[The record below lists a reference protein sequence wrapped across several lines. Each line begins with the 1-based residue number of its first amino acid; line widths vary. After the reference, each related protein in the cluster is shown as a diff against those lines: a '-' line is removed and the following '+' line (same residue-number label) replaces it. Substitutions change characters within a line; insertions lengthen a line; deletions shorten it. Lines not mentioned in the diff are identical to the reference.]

1 LGRIYHLPV
10 VILPTFG
17 NSNGKIENTYV
28 MKKALT
34 LLFCFI
40 CYQISCHAQ
49 VADEHYYFKNLS
61 VQNGLSQNTVN
72 TILQDK
78 QGFMWFGTKDGLNRY
93 DGLSFR
99 KFKHDDRS
107 QRSIGNNF
115 ITALYEDEKGNIWV
129 GTDVGLYI
137 YYPEKDF
144 FEHFTELSAENTKI
158 EHTVTAISG
167 DNQGCVWVAVE
178 SQGLFCYELEKEK
191 LRNYTLENFSFL
203 TTNVQTFVFDN
214 SGTLWIGCYG
224 DGLFYSKDRLK
235 TLHPYRSPID
245 NKETYANDV
254 VISLAKG
261 AYNCLYVGSLKGGV
275 KELNLTSNKLHDLLL
290 ADENGESVFCREL
303 LMASDNELW
312 IGAESGLYIY
322 NLRLGKFVHL
332 RSSINDPYS
341 LSDNAIYSLC
351 KDREGGIWIGSYF
364 GGVNYYPRFYTN
376 FEKYYPKGTEN
387 GLQGKRV
394 REFCQDNQGVLWI
407 GTEDGGLNRFNPK
420 TKTFSFFT
428 PSNAFTNVHGL
439 CLIGDH
445 LWVGTFSKGVKVVD
459 THTGAIVKT
468 YRKTDS
474 PRSLIDNSVFSIC
487 RTTTGDIYLGT
498 LFGLLRYNEQS
509 DDFDRIPELNGRFV
523 YDIKEDSSGNLWLA
537 TYANGAYCYNVSEKK
552 WKNYLHDESNP
563 KSLPYDKVVSVF
575 EDSHRQVWLTTQGG
589 GFCLFHPETETFTSY
604 NLADGLPNDV
614 VYQIVEDKEGL
625 FWLTTNNGLVCFQPT
640 TGAMKVYTTSN
651 GLLGDQFNYR
661 SSFETEDGTIYLGSI
676 DGFVAFNPKNFSENK
691 SLPSIVI
698 TDFLLF
704 GKEVYVGEPGSPL
717 EKSITFSDELV
728 LQSNQNSFSFRV
740 AALDFQAPRMSRIMY
755 KLDGFDADWLT
766 VGESPIVTYSN
777 LRYGNYTFRVKVSN
791 SDGVWNEEGI
801 SLKVHILPPFY
812 LSVWAYIV
820 YALLIIGCSLYTV
833 MYFKR
838 RSNRKHRRQM
848 EKFEQEK
855 EREVYNAKIDFFTN
869 VAHEIRTPLTLI
881 KGPLENIIL
890 KKQVD
895 TETREDL
902 NVMKQNTERLLN
914 LTNQLLDFRKTERQ
928 GFRLNFT
935 ECNVT
940 EILKETHK
948 RFTSLAKQKG
958 LDFVLQMPEKD
969 FYAHINQEAFTKIIS
984 NLLNNGVK
992 YAESYV
998 HISLAVPDTDGGNS
1012 FRICTVNDGV
1022 IIPDAMKEEIFKPFV
1037 RFNEQEDG
1045 KVTTGTGIGLAL
1057 SRSLAELHQGTLT
1070 MGKGEENNTFC
1081 MTLPIVQDTTIT
1093 LTTEVEAGT
1102 DKINE
1107 APAEQAVE
1115 KDNRPTVL
1123 VAEDNP
1129 DMLAFVVR
1137 QLSKDYT
1144 VLTATNGA
1152 EALRVLDGNYVNLMI
1167 SDVVMPVMDGFE
1179 LCKTIK
1185 SDLNYSHIPIIL
1197 LTAKTNIQSKI
1208 EGMELGADA
1217 YIEKP
1222 FSVEY
1227 LQACASNLIQNREKL
1242 RQAFA
1247 ESPFIAANTMALT
1260 KADEEFIK
1268 KLNEV
1273 IRVNYANPEFSMDD
1287 MADNLNMSRSNF
1299 YRKIK
1304 GVLDLS
1310 PNEFLRLERLKK
1322 AAQLLKEGENRVNE
1336 ICYMVGFNSPSYFA
1350 KCFQK
1355 QFGVLPK
1362 DFTNVKE

>member
-1 LGRIYHLPV
+1 
-10 VILPTFG
+10 
-17 NSNGKIENTYV
+17 
-28 MKKALT
+28 
-34 LLFCFI
+34 
-40 CYQISCHAQ
+40 
-49 VADEHYYFKNLS
+49 
-61 VQNGLSQNTVN
+61 
-72 TILQDK
+72 
-78 QGFMWFGTKDGLNRY
+78 
-93 DGLSFR
+93 
-99 KFKHDDRS
+99 
-107 QRSIGNNF
+107 
-115 ITALYEDEKGNIWV
+115 
-129 GTDVGLYI
+129 
-137 YYPEKDF
+137 
-144 FEHFTELSAENTKI
+144 
-158 EHTVTAISG
+158 
-167 DNQGCVWVAVE
+167 
-178 SQGLFCYELEKEK
+178 
-191 LRNYTLENFSFL
+191 
-203 TTNVQTFVFDN
+203 
-214 SGTLWIGCYG
+214 
-224 DGLFYSKDRLK
+224 
-235 TLHPYRSPID
+235 
-245 NKETYANDV
+245 
-254 VISLAKG
+254 
-261 AYNCLYVGSLKGGV
+261 
-275 KELNLTSNKLHDLLL
+275 
-290 ADENGESVFCREL
+290 
-303 LMASDNELW
+303 
-312 IGAESGLYIY
+312 
-322 NLRLGKFVHL
+322 
-332 RSSINDPYS
+332 
-341 LSDNAIYSLC
+341 
-351 KDREGGIWIGSYF
+351 
-364 GGVNYYPRFYTN
+364 
-376 FEKYYPKGTEN
+376 
-387 GLQGKRV
+387 
-394 REFCQDNQGVLWI
+394 
-407 GTEDGGLNRFNPK
+407 
-420 TKTFSFFT
+420 
-428 PSNAFTNVHGL
+428 
-439 CLIGDH
+439 
-445 LWVGTFSKGVKVVD
+445 
-459 THTGAIVKT
+459 
-468 YRKTDS
+468 
-474 PRSLIDNSVFSIC
+474 
-487 RTTTGDIYLGT
+487 
-498 LFGLLRYNEQS
+498 
-509 DDFDRIPELNGRFV
+509 
-523 YDIKEDSSGNLWLA
+523 
-537 TYANGAYCYNVSEKK
+537 
-552 WKNYLHDESNP
+552 
-563 KSLPYDKVVSVF
+563 
-575 EDSHRQVWLTTQGG
+575 
-589 GFCLFHPETETFTSY
+589 
-604 NLADGLPNDV
+604 
-614 VYQIVEDKEGL
+614 
-625 FWLTTNNGLVCFQPT
+625 
-640 TGAMKVYTTSN
+640 MKVYTTSN

-661 SSFETEDGTIYLGSI
+661 SGFETEDGTIYLGSI

-740 AALDFQAPRMSRIMY
+740 VALDFQAPRMSKIMY
-755 KLDGFDADWLT
+755 KLDGFDTDWLT

-777 LRYGNYTFRVKVSN
+777 LRYGDYTFRVKVSN

-801 SLKVHILPPFY
+801 TLKVHILPPFY

-820 YALLIIGCSLYTV
+820 YVLLIIGCSVYTFLYL
-833 MYFKR
+833 KR

-855 EREVYNAKIDFFTN
+855 EREVYHAKIDFFTN

-895 TETREDL
+895 METREDL

-914 LTNQLLDFRKTERQ
+914 LVNQLLDFRKTESQ
-928 GFRLNFT
+928 GFRLNFAKCNIT
-935 ECNVT
+935 EV
-940 EILKETHK
+940 LKETHV

-958 LDFVLQMPEKD
+958 LDFTLQMPEKD
-969 FYAHINQEAFTKIIS
+969 FYAHVNQEAFTKIIS

-998 HISLAVPDTDGGNS
+998 HISLEVPDKDGGNS

-1037 RFNEQEDG
+1037 RFNEQENG

-1093 LTTEVEAGT
+1093 LTSEVEVET
-1102 DKINE
+1102 DKMNE

-1152 EALRVLDGNYVNLMI
+1152 EALRVLDGNYVNLVI

-1222 FSVEY
+1222 FSVKY

-1268 KLNEV
+1268 RLNEV
-1273 IRVNYANPEFSMDD
+1273 IQINYGNPEFSMDD

-1336 ICYMVGFNSPSYFA
+1336 ICYMVGFNSPSYL
-1350 KCFQK
+1350 Q
-1355 QFGVLPK
+1355 
-1362 DFTNVKE
+1362 NVSRSSSECCQRTLRM

>member
-1 LGRIYHLPV
+1 
-10 VILPTFG
+10 
-17 NSNGKIENTYV
+17 
-28 MKKALT
+28 M
-34 LLFCFI
+34 
-40 CYQISCHAQ
+40 
-49 VADEHYYFKNLS
+49 
-61 VQNGLSQNTVN
+61 
-72 TILQDK
+72 
-78 QGFMWFGTKDGLNRY
+78 
-93 DGLSFR
+93 
-99 KFKHDDRS
+99 
-107 QRSIGNNF
+107 
-115 ITALYEDEKGNIWV
+115 
-129 GTDVGLYI
+129 
-137 YYPEKDF
+137 
-144 FEHFTELSAENTKI
+144 
-158 EHTVTAISG
+158 
-167 DNQGCVWVAVE
+167 
-178 SQGLFCYELEKEK
+178 
-191 LRNYTLENFSFL
+191 
-203 TTNVQTFVFDN
+203 
-214 SGTLWIGCYG
+214 
-224 DGLFYSKDRLK
+224 
-235 TLHPYRSPID
+235 
-245 NKETYANDV
+245 
-254 VISLAKG
+254 
-261 AYNCLYVGSLKGGV
+261 
-275 KELNLTSNKLHDLLL
+275 
-290 ADENGESVFCREL
+290 
-303 LMASDNELW
+303 
-312 IGAESGLYIY
+312 
-322 NLRLGKFVHL
+322 
-332 RSSINDPYS
+332 
-341 LSDNAIYSLC
+341 
-351 KDREGGIWIGSYF
+351 
-364 GGVNYYPRFYTN
+364 
-376 FEKYYPKGTEN
+376 
-387 GLQGKRV
+387 
-394 REFCQDNQGVLWI
+394 
-407 GTEDGGLNRFNPK
+407 
-420 TKTFSFFT
+420 
-428 PSNAFTNVHGL
+428 
-439 CLIGDH
+439 
-445 LWVGTFSKGVKVVD
+445 
-459 THTGAIVKT
+459 
-468 YRKTDS
+468 
-474 PRSLIDNSVFSIC
+474 
-487 RTTTGDIYLGT
+487 
-498 LFGLLRYNEQS
+498 
-509 DDFDRIPELNGRFV
+509 
-523 YDIKEDSSGNLWLA
+523 
-537 TYANGAYCYNVSEKK
+537 SEKK

-614 VYQIVEDKEGL
+614 IYQIVEDKEGF

>member
-1 LGRIYHLPV
+1 
-10 VILPTFG
+10 
-17 NSNGKIENTYV
+17 
-28 MKKALT
+28 M
-34 LLFCFI
+34 
-40 CYQISCHAQ
+40 
-49 VADEHYYFKNLS
+49 
-61 VQNGLSQNTVN
+61 
-72 TILQDK
+72 
-78 QGFMWFGTKDGLNRY
+78 
-93 DGLSFR
+93 
-99 KFKHDDRS
+99 
-107 QRSIGNNF
+107 
-115 ITALYEDEKGNIWV
+115 
-129 GTDVGLYI
+129 
-137 YYPEKDF
+137 
-144 FEHFTELSAENTKI
+144 
-158 EHTVTAISG
+158 
-167 DNQGCVWVAVE
+167 
-178 SQGLFCYELEKEK
+178 
-191 LRNYTLENFSFL
+191 
-203 TTNVQTFVFDN
+203 QTFAFDN

-235 TLHPYRSPID
+235 TLHPYLSPVD

-254 VISLAKG
+254 VISLVKG

-303 LMASDNELW
+303 LVASDNELW

-332 RSSINDPYS
+332 CSSINDPYS

-387 GLQGKRV
+387 GLHGKRV
-394 REFCQDNQGVLWI
+394 REFCQDNQGILWI

-459 THTGAIVKT
+459 TRTGAIVKT

-487 RTTTGDIYLGT
+487 RTATGDIYLGT
-498 LFGLLRYNEQS
+498 LFGLLRYNKQS
-509 DDFDRIPELNGRFV
+509 DDFDRIPELNGKFV
-523 YDIKEDSSGNLWLA
+523 YDIKEDSGGNLWLA

-552 WKNYLHDESNP
+552 WKNYLHDENNP
-563 KSLPYDKVVSVF
+563 KSLPYDKVVSIF

-614 VYQIVEDKEGL
+614 VYQIVEDKDGL

-740 AALDFQAPRMSRIMY
+740 AALDFQAPRMSKIMY

-766 VGESPIVTYSN
+766 VGESPIITYSN

-820 YALLIIGCSLYTV
+820 YALLIIGCSLCAV

-914 LTNQLLDFRKTERQ
+914 LVNQLLDFRKTESQ

-940 EILKETHK
+940 EILRETYR

-958 LDFVLQMPEKD
+958 LNFVLNVPEQD
-969 FYAHINQEAFTKIIS
+969 FYAHVNQEAFTKIIS
-984 NLLNNGVK
+984 NLLNNAVK
-992 YAESYV
+992 YAETYV
-998 HISLAVPDTDGGNS
+998 HLFLNLNGTGAEKKFYVH
-1012 FRICTVNDGV
+1012 TVNDGV
-1022 IIPDAMKEEIFKPFV
+1022 IIPDEMKEEIFKPFI
-1037 RFNEQEDG
+1037 RFNEEEDG
-1045 KVTTGTGIGLAL
+1045 KITTGTGIGLAL

-1070 MGKGEENNTFC
+1070 MLEGEEANTFC
-1081 MTLPIVQDTTIT
+1081 LMLPVEQDSVIK
-1093 LTTEVEAGT
+1093 LVVEPNFVEASKVSERQVGLMEN
-1102 DKINE
+1102 KAN
-1107 APAEQAVE
+1107 
-1115 KDNRPTVL
+1115 KPTVL
-1123 VAEDNP
+1123 VVDDNP
-1129 DMLAFVVR
+1129 NMLSFVVR
-1137 QLSKDYT
+1137 QLENSYI
-1144 VLTATNGA
+1144 VLTATNGV
-1152 EALRVLDGNYVNLMI
+1152 EALEALDINEVTLI
-1167 SDVVMPVMDGFE
+1167 VSDVVMPRMDGFE
-1179 LCKTIK
+1179 LCRVIK
-1185 SDLNYSHIPIIL
+1185 SKLDYSHIPIVL

-1208 EGMELGADA
+1208 EGLELGADA

-1227 LQACASNLIQNREKL
+1227 LQACIANLINSREKL
-1242 RQAFA
+1242 RQAFTQ
-1247 ESPFIAANTMALT
+1247 SPFVAANTMALT
-1260 KADEEFIK
+1260 KADEEFMK
-1268 KLNEV
+1268 KLNE
-1273 IRVNYANPEFSMDD
+1273 IIQNNYYNPDFSMDD
-1287 MADNLNMSRSNF
+1287 IVDLLNMSRSNF

-1304 GVLDLS
+1304 GVLNLS
-1310 PNEFLRLERLKK
+1310 PNEYLRLERLKR
-1322 AAQLLKEGENRVNE
+1322 AAQLLKEGNARVNE
-1336 ICYMVGFNSPSYFA
+1336 ICYMVGFNSPSYFS

-1362 DFTNVKE
+1362 EFAG

>member
-1 LGRIYHLPV
+1 
-10 VILPTFG
+10 
-17 NSNGKIENTYV
+17 
-28 MKKALT
+28 M
-34 LLFCFI
+34 
-40 CYQISCHAQ
+40 
-49 VADEHYYFKNLS
+49 
-61 VQNGLSQNTVN
+61 
-72 TILQDK
+72 
-78 QGFMWFGTKDGLNRY
+78 
-93 DGLSFR
+93 
-99 KFKHDDRS
+99 
-107 QRSIGNNF
+107 
-115 ITALYEDEKGNIWV
+115 
-129 GTDVGLYI
+129 
-137 YYPEKDF
+137 
-144 FEHFTELSAENTKI
+144 
-158 EHTVTAISG
+158 
-167 DNQGCVWVAVE
+167 
-178 SQGLFCYELEKEK
+178 
-191 LRNYTLENFSFL
+191 
-203 TTNVQTFVFDN
+203 
-214 SGTLWIGCYG
+214 
-224 DGLFYSKDRLK
+224 
-235 TLHPYRSPID
+235 
-245 NKETYANDV
+245 
-254 VISLAKG
+254 
-261 AYNCLYVGSLKGGV
+261 
-275 KELNLTSNKLHDLLL
+275 
-290 ADENGESVFCREL
+290 
-303 LMASDNELW
+303 
-312 IGAESGLYIY
+312 
-322 NLRLGKFVHL
+322 
-332 RSSINDPYS
+332 
-341 LSDNAIYSLC
+341 
-351 KDREGGIWIGSYF
+351 
-364 GGVNYYPRFYTN
+364 
-376 FEKYYPKGTEN
+376 
-387 GLQGKRV
+387 
-394 REFCQDNQGVLWI
+394 
-407 GTEDGGLNRFNPK
+407 
-420 TKTFSFFT
+420 
-428 PSNAFTNVHGL
+428 
-439 CLIGDH
+439 
-445 LWVGTFSKGVKVVD
+445 
-459 THTGAIVKT
+459 
-468 YRKTDS
+468 
-474 PRSLIDNSVFSIC
+474 
-487 RTTTGDIYLGT
+487 
-498 LFGLLRYNEQS
+498 
-509 DDFDRIPELNGRFV
+509 
-523 YDIKEDSSGNLWLA
+523 
-537 TYANGAYCYNVSEKK
+537 
-552 WKNYLHDESNP
+552 
-563 KSLPYDKVVSVF
+563 
-575 EDSHRQVWLTTQGG
+575 
-589 GFCLFHPETETFTSY
+589 
-604 NLADGLPNDV
+604 
-614 VYQIVEDKEGL
+614 
-625 FWLTTNNGLVCFQPT
+625 
-640 TGAMKVYTTSN
+640 
-651 GLLGDQFNYR
+651 
-661 SSFETEDGTIYLGSI
+661 
-676 DGFVAFNPKNFSENK
+676 
-691 SLPSIVI
+691 
-698 TDFLLF
+698 
-704 GKEVYVGEPGSPL
+704 
-717 EKSITFSDELV
+717 
-728 LQSNQNSFSFRV
+728 
-740 AALDFQAPRMSRIMY
+740 
-755 KLDGFDADWLT
+755 
-766 VGESPIVTYSN
+766 
-777 LRYGNYTFRVKVSN
+777 KVSN

-1123 VAEDNP
+1123 VTEDNP

>member
-1 LGRIYHLPV
+1 
-10 VILPTFG
+10 
-17 NSNGKIENTYV
+17 
-28 MKKALT
+28 MKKVLIF
-34 LLFCFI
+34 LI
-40 CYQISCHAQ
+40 CLIGYQIGCHAQ
-49 VADEHYYFKNLS
+49 MADEHYYFKNLS

-72 TILQDK
+72 AILQDK

-99 KFKHDDRS
+99 KFKHDDRTR
-107 QRSIGNNF
+107 RSIGNNF
-115 ITALYEDEKGNIWV
+115 ITALYEDAKGNIWV

-137 YYPEKDF
+137 YNPEKDSF
-144 FEHFTELSAENTKI
+144 RHFAELSAENTKI

-167 DNQGCVWVAVE
+167 DNKGCVWVAVE
-178 SQGLFCYELEKEK
+178 SQGLFCYDLEEG
-191 LRNYTLENFSFL
+191 TLQNHTLKNFSFIS
-203 TTNVQTFVFDN
+203 TNVQSFVFDN

-224 DGLFYSKDRLK
+224 DGLFYSKDRLQ
-235 TLHPYRSPID
+235 TLHPYVSPVD
-245 NKETYANDV
+245 DQKTYENDV
-254 VISLAKG
+254 VIGLVKG
-261 AYNCLYVGSLKGGV
+261 AYNCLYIGSLKGGV
-275 KELNLTSNKLHDLLL
+275 KELNLTSNKLHDLLSK
-290 ADENGESVFCREL
+290 DESGESAFCREL
-303 LMASDNELW
+303 LVASDNELW

-322 NLRLGKFVHL
+322 NLRMGKYVHL

-364 GGVNYYPRFYTN
+364 GGVNYYPRFYTY
-376 FEKYYPKGTEN
+376 FEKYYPKGTDN
-387 GLQGKRV
+387 GLRGKRV
-394 REFCQDNQGVLWI
+394 REFCQDNQGILWI

-428 PSNAFTNVHGL
+428 PSSAFTNVHGL

-459 THTGAIVKT
+459 TRTGAIVKT
-468 YRKTDS
+468 YQKTDS

-487 RTTTGDIYLGT
+487 CTTTGDIYLGT
-498 LFGLLRYNEQS
+498 LFGLLRYNKQS

-523 YDIKEDSSGNLWLA
+523 YDIKEDSGGNLWLA

-552 WKNYLHDESNP
+552 WKNYLHDENNP
-563 KSLPYDKVVSVF
+563 KSLPYDKVLSIF
-575 EDSHRQVWLTTQGG
+575 EDSHRQIWLTTQGG
-589 GFCLFHPETETFTSY
+589 GFCRFQPDTETFANY
-604 NLADGLPNDV
+604 NLSAGLPNDV
-614 VYQIVEDKEGL
+614 VYQIVEDKEGFL
-625 FWLTTNNGLVCFQPT
+625 WLTTNNGLVCFQPT
-640 TGAMKVYTTSN
+640 TGMMKVYTTSN

-676 DGFVAFNPKNFSENK
+676 DGFIAFNPKNFSENK
-691 SLPSIVI
+691 FLPSIVI
-698 TDFLLF
+698 TDFFLF
-704 GKEVYVGEPGSPL
+704 GKEVYAGEPGSPL
-717 EKSITFSDELV
+717 EKSITFSDQLV

-740 AALDFQAPRMSRIMY
+740 AALDFQAPKTSRIMY
-755 KLDGFDADWLT
+755 KLEGFDTDWLT

-777 LRYGNYTFRVKVSN
+777 LRYGDYTFRVKVAN
-791 SDGVWNEEGI
+791 SDGVWSDDEVVLE
-801 SLKVHILPPFY
+801 VHILPPFY
-812 LSVWAYIV
+812 LSIWAYCA
-820 YALLIIGCSLYTV
+820 YALLIIGCSLQIV
-833 MYFKR
+833 VYFKR
-838 RSNRKHRRQM
+838 RSNSKHRRQM

-855 EREVYNAKIDFFTN
+855 EREVYHAKIDFFTN

-895 TETREDL
+895 AETREDL

-914 LTNQLLDFRKTERQ
+914 LTNQLLDFRKTESQ
-928 GFRLNFT
+928 GFRLNFAK
-935 ECNVT
+935 CNVT
-940 EILKETHK
+940 EVLKETHV

-958 LDFVLQMPEKD
+958 LEFTLQVPEKD
-969 FYAHINQEAFTKIIS
+969 FYAHVNREAFTKIIS

-998 HISLAVPDTDGGNS
+998 HIFLEVSEADDNNS
-1012 FRICTVNDGV
+1012 FRIRTENDGV
-1022 IIPDAMKEEIFKPFV
+1022 IIPNEMKEEIFKPFV
-1037 RFNEQEDG
+1037 RFNEKEDG

-1057 SRSLAELHQGTLT
+1057 SRSLAELHQGTLA
-1070 MGKGEENNTFC
+1070 MGEGEENNTFC
-1081 MTLPIVQDTTIT
+1081 LTLPIVQDMTIT
-1093 LTTEVEAGT
+1093 LTPEPEAGM
-1102 DKINE
+1102 DKMSEIPAGE
-1107 APAEQAVE
+1107 AEK

-1123 VAEDNP
+1123 VVEDNP

-1137 QLSKDYT
+1137 QLSKEYA
-1144 VLTATNGA
+1144 VLTATNGE
-1152 EALRVLDGNYVNLMI
+1152 EALQVLDGNYVNLVV

-1179 LCKTIK
+1179 LCKRIK
-1185 SDLNYSHIPIIL
+1185 SDLNYSHIPVIL

-1217 YIEKP
+1217 YLEKP

-1227 LQACASNLIQNREKL
+1227 LQACASSLIQNREKL
-1242 RQAFA
+1242 RKAFA
-1247 ESPFIAANTMALT
+1247 QSPFVAANTMALT
-1260 KADEEFIK
+1260 KADEDFIK

-1273 IRVNYANPEFSMDD
+1273 IQVNYSNPEFSMDD
-1287 MADNLNMSRSNF
+1287 MADSLNMSRSNF

-1310 PNEFLRLERLKK
+1310 PNEYLRLERLKR

-1362 DFTNVKE
+1362 DFVS

>member
-1 LGRIYHLPV
+1 
-10 VILPTFG
+10 
-17 NSNGKIENTYV
+17 
-28 MKKALT
+28 M
-34 LLFCFI
+34 
-40 CYQISCHAQ
+40 
-49 VADEHYYFKNLS
+49 ADEHYYFKNLS

-137 YYPEKDF
+137 YYPERDF
-144 FEHFTELSAENTKI
+144 FEHFTGLSAENTKI

-203 TTNVQTFVFDN
+203 TTNVQTFAFDN

-235 TLHPYRSPID
+235 TLHPYLSPVE

-254 VISLAKG
+254 VTCLVKG

-303 LMASDNELW
+303 LVASDNELW

-351 KDREGGIWIGSYF
+351 KDCEGGIWIGSYF

-387 GLQGKRV
+387 GLHGKRV
-394 REFCQDNQGVLWI
+394 REFCQDNQGILWI

-439 CLIGDH
+439 CLVDNH

-459 THTGAIVKT
+459 TRTGAIVKT
-468 YRKTDS
+468 FQKTDS

-498 LFGLLRYNEQS
+498 LFGLLRYNKQS

-523 YDIKEDSSGNLWLA
+523 YDIKEDSGGNLWLA

-552 WKNYLHDESNP
+552 WKNYLHDENNP
-563 KSLPYDKVVSVF
+563 KSLPYDKVVSIF

-614 VYQIVEDKEGL
+614 VYQIVEDKDGL

-740 AALDFQAPRMSRIMY
+740 AALDFQAPRMSKIMY

-812 LSVWAYIV
+812 FSIWAYFV
-820 YALLIIGCSLYTV
+820 YVLLIVGCSVYTFL
-833 MYFKR
+833 YFKR

-855 EREVYNAKIDFFTN
+855 EREVYHAKIDFFTN

-890 KKQVD
+890 KKEVD
-895 TETREDL
+895 KETREDL
-902 NVMKQNTERLLN
+902 DIMKQNTERLLN
-914 LTNQLLDFRKTERQ
+914 LTNQLLDFRKTESQ
-928 GFRLNFT
+928 EFRLNFV
-935 ECNVT
+935 ECNIT
-940 EILKETHK
+940 EVLKETHR

-958 LDFVLQMPEKD
+958 LKFLLNVPAQD
-969 FYAHINQEAFTKIIS
+969 FYAHINREAFTKIIS
-984 NLLNNGVK
+984 NLLNNAVK
-992 YAESYV
+992 YAETYV
-998 HISLAVPDTDGGNS
+998 HIFLEVDDSEENKKFHLRT
-1012 FRICTVNDGV
+1012 INDGV
-1022 IIPDAMKEEIFKPFV
+1022 IIPDEMKEEIFKPFV
-1037 RFNEQEDG
+1037 RFNEKDDG
-1045 KVTTGTGIGLAL
+1045 RVTAGTGIGLAL
-1057 SRSLAELHQGTLT
+1057 SRSLAELHQGSLV
-1070 MGKGEENNTFC
+1070 MLEGEEANCFYL
-1081 MTLPIVQDTTIT
+1081 TLPVVQNTTIKLASEVT
-1093 LTTEVEAGT
+1093 AGIESVIEAHTEQTE
-1102 DKINE
+1102 
-1107 APAEQAVE
+1107 
-1115 KDNRPTVL
+1115 NREDRATVL
-1123 VAEDNP
+1123 IVEDNP
-1129 DMLAFVVR
+1129 DMLAFVAR
-1137 QLSKDYT
+1137 QLADSYV
-1144 VLTATNGA
+1144 VLTATNGS
-1152 EALRVLDGNYVNLMI
+1152 EALEILDGHYVSLVI

-1179 LCKTIK
+1179 LCKKIK
-1185 SDLNYSHIPIIL
+1185 SDLNYSHIPVIL

-1227 LQACASNLIQNREKL
+1227 LHACASNLIQNREKL
-1242 RQAFA
+1242 RQAFTQ
-1247 ESPFIAANTMALT
+1247 SPFVAANTMALT
-1260 KADEEFIK
+1260 KADEEFIQ

-1273 IRVNYANPEFSMDD
+1273 IQMNLSNPDFCMEN
-1287 MADNLNMSRSNF
+1287 MADGMNMSRSNF

-1310 PNEFLRLERLKK
+1310 PNEYLRLERLKK
-1322 AAQLLKEGENRVNE
+1322 AAQLLKEGENRINE
-1336 ICYMVGFNSPSYFA
+1336 ICYTVGFNSPSYFS

-1355 QFGVLPK
+1355 QFGVSPK
-1362 DFTNVKE
+1362 DFVG

>member
-1 LGRIYHLPV
+1 
-10 VILPTFG
+10 
-17 NSNGKIENTYV
+17 
-28 MKKALT
+28 M
-34 LLFCFI
+34 
-40 CYQISCHAQ
+40 
-49 VADEHYYFKNLS
+49 
-61 VQNGLSQNTVN
+61 
-72 TILQDK
+72 
-78 QGFMWFGTKDGLNRY
+78 
-93 DGLSFR
+93 
-99 KFKHDDRS
+99 
-107 QRSIGNNF
+107 
-115 ITALYEDEKGNIWV
+115 
-129 GTDVGLYI
+129 
-137 YYPEKDF
+137 
-144 FEHFTELSAENTKI
+144 
-158 EHTVTAISG
+158 
-167 DNQGCVWVAVE
+167 
-178 SQGLFCYELEKEK
+178 
-191 LRNYTLENFSFL
+191 
-203 TTNVQTFVFDN
+203 
-214 SGTLWIGCYG
+214 
-224 DGLFYSKDRLK
+224 
-235 TLHPYRSPID
+235 
-245 NKETYANDV
+245 
-254 VISLAKG
+254 
-261 AYNCLYVGSLKGGV
+261 
-275 KELNLTSNKLHDLLL
+275 
-290 ADENGESVFCREL
+290 
-303 LMASDNELW
+303 
-312 IGAESGLYIY
+312 
-322 NLRLGKFVHL
+322 
-332 RSSINDPYS
+332 
-341 LSDNAIYSLC
+341 
-351 KDREGGIWIGSYF
+351 
-364 GGVNYYPRFYTN
+364 
-376 FEKYYPKGTEN
+376 
-387 GLQGKRV
+387 
-394 REFCQDNQGVLWI
+394 
-407 GTEDGGLNRFNPK
+407 
-420 TKTFSFFT
+420 
-428 PSNAFTNVHGL
+428 
-439 CLIGDH
+439 
-445 LWVGTFSKGVKVVD
+445 
-459 THTGAIVKT
+459 
-468 YRKTDS
+468 
-474 PRSLIDNSVFSIC
+474 
-487 RTTTGDIYLGT
+487 
-498 LFGLLRYNEQS
+498 
-509 DDFDRIPELNGRFV
+509 
-523 YDIKEDSSGNLWLA
+523 
-537 TYANGAYCYNVSEKK
+537 
-552 WKNYLHDESNP
+552 
-563 KSLPYDKVVSVF
+563 
-575 EDSHRQVWLTTQGG
+575 
-589 GFCLFHPETETFTSY
+589 
-604 NLADGLPNDV
+604 
-614 VYQIVEDKEGL
+614 
-625 FWLTTNNGLVCFQPT
+625 VCFQPT

>member
-1 LGRIYHLPV
+1 
-10 VILPTFG
+10 
-17 NSNGKIENTYV
+17 

-34 LLFCFI
+34 LLLCFI

-144 FEHFTELSAENTKI
+144 FEHFTGLSAENTKI

-203 TTNVQTFVFDN
+203 TTNVQTFAFDN

-235 TLHPYRSPID
+235 TLHPYLSPVD

-254 VISLAKG
+254 VISLVKG

-303 LMASDNELW
+303 LVASDNELW

-332 RSSINDPYS
+332 CSSINDPYS

-387 GLQGKRV
+387 GLHGKRV
-394 REFCQDNQGVLWI
+394 REFCQDNQGILWI

-459 THTGAIVKT
+459 TRTGAIVKT

-487 RTTTGDIYLGT
+487 RTATGDIYLGT
-498 LFGLLRYNEQS
+498 LFGLLRYNKQS

-523 YDIKEDSSGNLWLA
+523 YDIKEDSGGNLWLA

-552 WKNYLHDESNP
+552 WKNYLHDENNP
-563 KSLPYDKVVSVF
+563 KSLPYDKVVSIF

-614 VYQIVEDKEGL
+614 VYQIVEDKDGL

-740 AALDFQAPRMSRIMY
+740 AALDFQAPRMSKIMY

-766 VGESPIVTYSN
+766 VGESPIITYSN

-820 YALLIIGCSLYTV
+820 YALLIIGCSLCAV

-914 LTNQLLDFRKTERQ
+914 LVNQLLDFRKTESQ

-940 EILKETHK
+940 EILRETYR

-958 LDFVLQMPEKD
+958 LNFVLNVPEQD
-969 FYAHINQEAFTKIIS
+969 FYAHVNQEAFTKIIS
-984 NLLNNGVK
+984 NLLNNAVK
-992 YAESYV
+992 YAETYV
-998 HISLAVPDTDGGNS
+998 HLFLNLNGTGAEKKFYVH
-1012 FRICTVNDGV
+1012 TVNDGV
-1022 IIPDAMKEEIFKPFV
+1022 IIPDEMKEEIFKPFI
-1037 RFNEQEDG
+1037 RFNEEEDG
-1045 KVTTGTGIGLAL
+1045 KITTGTGIGLAL

-1070 MGKGEENNTFC
+1070 MLEGEEANTFC
-1081 MTLPIVQDTTIT
+1081 LMLPVEQDSVIK
-1093 LTTEVEAGT
+1093 LVVEPNFVEASKVSERQVGLMEN
-1102 DKINE
+1102 KAN
-1107 APAEQAVE
+1107 
-1115 KDNRPTVL
+1115 KPTVL
-1123 VAEDNP
+1123 VVDDNP
-1129 DMLAFVVR
+1129 NMLSFVVR
-1137 QLSKDYT
+1137 QLENSYI
-1144 VLTATNGA
+1144 VLTATNGV
-1152 EALRVLDGNYVNLMI
+1152 EALEALDINEVTLI
-1167 SDVVMPVMDGFE
+1167 VSDVVMPRMDGFE
-1179 LCKTIK
+1179 LCRVIK
-1185 SDLNYSHIPIIL
+1185 SKLDYSHIPIVL

-1208 EGMELGADA
+1208 EGLELGADA

-1227 LQACASNLIQNREKL
+1227 LQACIANLINSREKL
-1242 RQAFA
+1242 RQAFTQ
-1247 ESPFIAANTMALT
+1247 SPFVAANTMALT
-1260 KADEEFIK
+1260 KADEEFMK
-1268 KLNEV
+1268 KLNE
-1273 IRVNYANPEFSMDD
+1273 IIQNNYYNPDFSMDD
-1287 MADNLNMSRSNF
+1287 IVDLLNMSRSNF

-1304 GVLDLS
+1304 GVLNLS
-1310 PNEFLRLERLKK
+1310 PNEYLRLERLKR
-1322 AAQLLKEGENRVNE
+1322 AAQLLKEGNARVNE
-1336 ICYMVGFNSPSYFA
+1336 ICYMVGFNSPSYFS

-1362 DFTNVKE
+1362 EFAG

>member
-1 LGRIYHLPV
+1 
-10 VILPTFG
+10 
-17 NSNGKIENTYV
+17 
-28 MKKALT
+28 MKKALILLICLIFYPT
-34 LLFCFI
+34 LC
-40 CYQISCHAQ
+40 CAQ
-49 VADEHYYFKNLS
+49 VADDHYYFKNLS

-72 TILQDK
+72 AILQDK

-144 FEHFTELSAENTKI
+144 FEHFTGLSAESTRI

-178 SQGLFCYELEKEK
+178 SQGLFCYDLEKRQ
-191 LRNYTLENFSFL
+191 LQNYTLKDFSFL

-235 TLHPYRSPID
+235 TLHPYLSPTE

-254 VISLAKG
+254 VISLVKG
-261 AYNCLYVGSLKGGV
+261 AYNCLYVGSLRGGV

-290 ADENGESVFCREL
+290 ADEHGESVFCREL
-303 LMASDNELW
+303 LVASDNELW
-312 IGAESGLYIY
+312 IASESGLYIY
-322 NLRLGKFVHL
+322 NLRLGKYVHL

-387 GLQGKRV
+387 GLHGKRV

-439 CLIGDH
+439 CLVNDY

-459 THTGAIVKT
+459 TRTGAIVKT
-468 YRKTDS
+468 YQKTDS

-498 LFGLLRYNEQS
+498 LFGLLRYNKQT
-509 DDFDRIPELNGRFV
+509 DDFDRIPELNGKFV
-523 YDIKEDSSGNLWLA
+523 YDIKEDSGGNLWLA
-537 TYANGAYCYNVSEKK
+537 TYANGAYCYNVSEKR
-552 WKNYLHDESNP
+552 WKNYLHDDNNP
-563 KSLPYDKVVSVF
+563 KSLPYDKVVSIF

-589 GFCLFHPETETFTSY
+589 GFCRFHPETETFTSY

-614 VYQIVEDKEGL
+614 VYQIVEDKDGL

-691 SLPSIVI
+691 LLPSIVI

-704 GKEVYVGEPGSPL
+704 GKEVYVGEQGSPL

-728 LQSNQNSFSFRV
+728 LQSNQNSFSFRL
-740 AALDFQAPRMSRIMY
+740 AALDFQAPKMSKIMY

-801 SLKVHILPPFY
+801 TLSIHILPPFY
-812 LSVWAYIV
+812 FSIWAYFV
-820 YALLIIGCSLYTV
+820 YALLIVGCSVYTFL
-833 MYFKR
+833 YFKR

-855 EREVYNAKIDFFTN
+855 EREVYHAKIDFFTN

-890 KKQVD
+890 KKEVD
-895 TETREDL
+895 QETREDL
-902 NVMKQNTERLLN
+902 DIMKQNTERLLN
-914 LTNQLLDFRKTERQ
+914 LTNQLLDFRKTESQ
-928 GFRLNFT
+928 EFRLNFV
-935 ECNVT
+935 ECNIT
-940 EILKETHK
+940 EVLKETHR

-958 LDFVLQMPEKD
+958 LEFLLNVPAQD
-969 FYAHINQEAFTKIIS
+969 FYAHINREAFTKIVS
-984 NLLNNGVK
+984 NLLNNAVK
-992 YAESYV
+992 YAETYV
-998 HISLAVPDTDGGNS
+998 HIFLEVDNS
-1012 FRICTVNDGV
+1012 EEKRKFHLRTINDGV
-1022 IIPDAMKEEIFKPFV
+1022 VIPDEMKEEIFKPFV
-1037 RFNEQEDG
+1037 RFNEKDDG
-1045 KVTTGTGIGLAL
+1045 RVTAGTGIGLAL
-1057 SRSLAELHQGTLT
+1057 SRSLAELHQGSLV
-1070 MGKGEENNTFC
+1070 MLEGEEVNCFYL
-1081 MTLPIVQDTTIT
+1081 TLPVVQNTTIK
-1093 LTTEVEAGT
+1093 LASEVTAGVESVIEAHT
-1102 DKINE
+1102 
-1107 APAEQAVE
+1107 EQAE
-1115 KDNRPTVL
+1115 DRATVL
-1123 VAEDNP
+1123 IVEDNP
-1129 DMLAFVVR
+1129 DMLAFVAR
-1137 QLSKDYT
+1137 QLADSYA
-1144 VLTATNGA
+1144 VLTAANGS
-1152 EALRVLDGNYVNLMI
+1152 EALEILDGHYVSLVI

-1179 LCKTIK
+1179 LCKKIK
-1185 SDLNYSHIPIIL
+1185 SDLTYSHIPVIL
-1197 LTAKTNIQSKI
+1197 LTAQTNIQSKI

-1227 LQACASNLIQNREKL
+1227 LHACVSNLIQNREKL

-1247 ESPFIAANTMALT
+1247 QSPFMAANTMALT
-1260 KADEEFIK
+1260 KADEEFIQ

-1273 IRVNYANPEFSMDD
+1273 IQMNLSNPDFCMEN
-1287 MADNLNMSRSNF
+1287 MADGMNMSRSNF

-1310 PNEFLRLERLKK
+1310 PNEYLRLERLKK
-1322 AAQLLKEGENRVNE
+1322 AAQLLKEGENRINE
-1336 ICYMVGFNSPSYFA
+1336 ICYTVGFNSPSYFS

-1355 QFGVLPK
+1355 QFGVSPK
-1362 DFTNVKE
+1362 DFVG

>member
-1 LGRIYHLPV
+1 
-10 VILPTFG
+10 
-17 NSNGKIENTYV
+17 

-34 LLFCFI
+34 LLLCFI

-137 YYPEKDF
+137 YYPERDF
-144 FEHFTELSAENTKI
+144 FEHFTGLSAENTKI

-203 TTNVQTFVFDN
+203 TTNVQTFAFDN

-235 TLHPYRSPID
+235 TLHPYLSPVE

-254 VISLAKG
+254 VTCLVKG

-303 LMASDNELW
+303 LVASDNELW

-351 KDREGGIWIGSYF
+351 KDCEGGIWIGSYF

-387 GLQGKRV
+387 GLHGKRV
-394 REFCQDNQGVLWI
+394 REFCQDNQGILWI

-439 CLIGDH
+439 CLVDNH

-459 THTGAIVKT
+459 TRTGAIVKT
-468 YRKTDS
+468 FQKTDS

-498 LFGLLRYNEQS
+498 LFGLLRYNKQS

-523 YDIKEDSSGNLWLA
+523 YDIKEDSGGNLWLA

-552 WKNYLHDESNP
+552 WKNYLHDENNP
-563 KSLPYDKVVSVF
+563 KSLPYDKVVSIF

-614 VYQIVEDKEGL
+614 VYQIVEDKDGL

-740 AALDFQAPRMSRIMY
+740 AALDFQAPRMSKIMY

-812 LSVWAYIV
+812 FSIWAYFV
-820 YALLIIGCSLYTV
+820 YVLLIVGCSVYTFL
-833 MYFKR
+833 YFKR

-855 EREVYNAKIDFFTN
+855 EREVYHAKIDFFTN

-890 KKQVD
+890 KKEVD
-895 TETREDL
+895 KETREDL
-902 NVMKQNTERLLN
+902 DIMKQNTERLLN
-914 LTNQLLDFRKTERQ
+914 LTNQLLDFRKTESQ
-928 GFRLNFT
+928 EFRLNFV
-935 ECNVT
+935 ECNIT
-940 EILKETHK
+940 EVLKETHR

-958 LDFVLQMPEKD
+958 LKFLLNVPAQD
-969 FYAHINQEAFTKIIS
+969 FYAHINREAFTKIIS
-984 NLLNNGVK
+984 NLLNNAVK
-992 YAESYV
+992 YAETYV
-998 HISLAVPDTDGGNS
+998 HIFLEVDDSEENKKFHLRT
-1012 FRICTVNDGV
+1012 INDGV
-1022 IIPDAMKEEIFKPFV
+1022 IIPDEMKEEIFKPFV
-1037 RFNEQEDG
+1037 RFNEKDDG
-1045 KVTTGTGIGLAL
+1045 RVTAGTGIGLAL
-1057 SRSLAELHQGTLT
+1057 SRSLAELHQGSLV
-1070 MGKGEENNTFC
+1070 MLEGEEANCFYL
-1081 MTLPIVQDTTIT
+1081 TLPVVQNTTIKLASEVT
-1093 LTTEVEAGT
+1093 AGIESVIEAHTEQTE
-1102 DKINE
+1102 
-1107 APAEQAVE
+1107 
-1115 KDNRPTVL
+1115 NREDRATVL
-1123 VAEDNP
+1123 IVEDNP
-1129 DMLAFVVR
+1129 DMLAFVAR
-1137 QLSKDYT
+1137 QLADSYV
-1144 VLTATNGA
+1144 VLTATNGS
-1152 EALRVLDGNYVNLMI
+1152 EALEILDGHYVSLVI

-1179 LCKTIK
+1179 LCKKIK
-1185 SDLNYSHIPIIL
+1185 SDLNYSHIPVIL

-1227 LQACASNLIQNREKL
+1227 LHACASNLIQNREKL
-1242 RQAFA
+1242 RQAFTQ
-1247 ESPFIAANTMALT
+1247 SPFVAANTMALT
-1260 KADEEFIK
+1260 KADEEFIQ

-1273 IRVNYANPEFSMDD
+1273 IQMNLSNPDFCMEN
-1287 MADNLNMSRSNF
+1287 MADGMNMSRSNF

-1310 PNEFLRLERLKK
+1310 PNEYLRLERLKK
-1322 AAQLLKEGENRVNE
+1322 AAQLLKEGENRINE
-1336 ICYMVGFNSPSYFA
+1336 ICYTVGFNSPSYFS

-1355 QFGVLPK
+1355 QFGVSPK
-1362 DFTNVKE
+1362 DFVG

>member
-1 LGRIYHLPV
+1 
-10 VILPTFG
+10 
-17 NSNGKIENTYV
+17 

-34 LLFCFI
+34 LLLCFI

-144 FEHFTELSAENTKI
+144 FEHFTGLSAENTKI

-203 TTNVQTFVFDN
+203 TTNVQTFAFDN

-235 TLHPYRSPID
+235 TLHPYLSPVD

-254 VISLAKG
+254 VISLVKG

-303 LMASDNELW
+303 LVASDNELW

-387 GLQGKRV
+387 GLHGKRV
-394 REFCQDNQGVLWI
+394 REFCQDNQGILWI

-459 THTGAIVKT
+459 TRTGAIVKT

-487 RTTTGDIYLGT
+487 RTATGDIYLGT
-498 LFGLLRYNEQS
+498 LFGLLRYNKQS

-523 YDIKEDSSGNLWLA
+523 YDIKEDSGGNLWLA

-552 WKNYLHDESNP
+552 WKNYLHDENNP
-563 KSLPYDKVVSVF
+563 KSLPYDKVVSIF

-614 VYQIVEDKEGL
+614 VYQIVEDKDGL

-740 AALDFQAPRMSRIMY
+740 AALDFQAPRMSKIMY

-766 VGESPIVTYSN
+766 VGESPIITYSN

-820 YALLIIGCSLYTV
+820 YALLIIGCSLCAV

-914 LTNQLLDFRKTERQ
+914 LVNQLLDFRKTESQ
-928 GFRLNFT
+928 GFRLNFA

-940 EILKETHK
+940 EILRETYR

-958 LDFVLQMPEKD
+958 LNFVLNVPEQD
-969 FYAHINQEAFTKIIS
+969 FYAHVNQEAFTKIIS
-984 NLLNNGVK
+984 NLLNNAVK
-992 YAESYV
+992 YAETYV
-998 HISLAVPDTDGGNS
+998 HLFLNLNGTGAEKKFYVH
-1012 FRICTVNDGV
+1012 TVNDGV
-1022 IIPDAMKEEIFKPFV
+1022 IIPDEMKEEIFKPFI
-1037 RFNEQEDG
+1037 RFNEEEDG
-1045 KVTTGTGIGLAL
+1045 KITTGTGIGLAL

-1070 MGKGEENNTFC
+1070 MLEGEEANTFC
-1081 MTLPIVQDTTIT
+1081 LMLPVEQDSVIK
-1093 LTTEVEAGT
+1093 LVVEPNFVEASKVSERQVGLMEN
-1102 DKINE
+1102 KAN
-1107 APAEQAVE
+1107 
-1115 KDNRPTVL
+1115 KPTVL
-1123 VAEDNP
+1123 VVDDNP
-1129 DMLAFVVR
+1129 NMLSFVVR
-1137 QLSKDYT
+1137 QLENSYI
-1144 VLTATNGA
+1144 VLTATNGV
-1152 EALRVLDGNYVNLMI
+1152 EALEALDINEVTLI
-1167 SDVVMPVMDGFE
+1167 VSDVVMPRMDGFE
-1179 LCKTIK
+1179 LCRVIK
-1185 SDLNYSHIPIIL
+1185 SKLDYSHIPIVL

-1208 EGMELGADA
+1208 EGLELGADA

-1227 LQACASNLIQNREKL
+1227 LQACIANLINSREKL
-1242 RQAFA
+1242 RQAFTQ
-1247 ESPFIAANTMALT
+1247 SPFVAANTMALT
-1260 KADEEFIK
+1260 KADEEFMK
-1268 KLNEV
+1268 KLNE
-1273 IRVNYANPEFSMDD
+1273 IIQNNYYNPDFSMDD
-1287 MADNLNMSRSNF
+1287 IVDLLNMSRSNF

-1304 GVLDLS
+1304 GVLNLS
-1310 PNEFLRLERLKK
+1310 PNEYLRLERLKR
-1322 AAQLLKEGENRVNE
+1322 AAQLLKEGNARVNE
-1336 ICYMVGFNSPSYFA
+1336 ICYMVGFNSPSYFS

-1362 DFTNVKE
+1362 EFAG

>member
-1 LGRIYHLPV
+1 
-10 VILPTFG
+10 
-17 NSNGKIENTYV
+17 
-28 MKKALT
+28 M
-34 LLFCFI
+34 
-40 CYQISCHAQ
+40 
-49 VADEHYYFKNLS
+49 
-61 VQNGLSQNTVN
+61 
-72 TILQDK
+72 
-78 QGFMWFGTKDGLNRY
+78 
-93 DGLSFR
+93 
-99 KFKHDDRS
+99 
-107 QRSIGNNF
+107 
-115 ITALYEDEKGNIWV
+115 
-129 GTDVGLYI
+129 
-137 YYPEKDF
+137 
-144 FEHFTELSAENTKI
+144 
-158 EHTVTAISG
+158 
-167 DNQGCVWVAVE
+167 
-178 SQGLFCYELEKEK
+178 
-191 LRNYTLENFSFL
+191 
-203 TTNVQTFVFDN
+203 
-214 SGTLWIGCYG
+214 
-224 DGLFYSKDRLK
+224 
-235 TLHPYRSPID
+235 
-245 NKETYANDV
+245 
-254 VISLAKG
+254 
-261 AYNCLYVGSLKGGV
+261 
-275 KELNLTSNKLHDLLL
+275 
-290 ADENGESVFCREL
+290 
-303 LMASDNELW
+303 
-312 IGAESGLYIY
+312 
-322 NLRLGKFVHL
+322 
-332 RSSINDPYS
+332 
-341 LSDNAIYSLC
+341 
-351 KDREGGIWIGSYF
+351 
-364 GGVNYYPRFYTN
+364 
-376 FEKYYPKGTEN
+376 
-387 GLQGKRV
+387 
-394 REFCQDNQGVLWI
+394 
-407 GTEDGGLNRFNPK
+407 
-420 TKTFSFFT
+420 
-428 PSNAFTNVHGL
+428 
-439 CLIGDH
+439 
-445 LWVGTFSKGVKVVD
+445 
-459 THTGAIVKT
+459 
-468 YRKTDS
+468 
-474 PRSLIDNSVFSIC
+474 
-487 RTTTGDIYLGT
+487 
-498 LFGLLRYNEQS
+498 
-509 DDFDRIPELNGRFV
+509 
-523 YDIKEDSSGNLWLA
+523 
-537 TYANGAYCYNVSEKK
+537 
-552 WKNYLHDESNP
+552 
-563 KSLPYDKVVSVF
+563 
-575 EDSHRQVWLTTQGG
+575 
-589 GFCLFHPETETFTSY
+589 
-604 NLADGLPNDV
+604 PNDV

>member
-1 LGRIYHLPV
+1 
-10 VILPTFG
+10 
-17 NSNGKIENTYV
+17 
-28 MKKALT
+28 
-34 LLFCFI
+34 
-40 CYQISCHAQ
+40 
-49 VADEHYYFKNLS
+49 
-61 VQNGLSQNTVN
+61 
-72 TILQDK
+72 
-78 QGFMWFGTKDGLNRY
+78 
-93 DGLSFR
+93 
-99 KFKHDDRS
+99 
-107 QRSIGNNF
+107 
-115 ITALYEDEKGNIWV
+115 
-129 GTDVGLYI
+129 
-137 YYPEKDF
+137 
-144 FEHFTELSAENTKI
+144 
-158 EHTVTAISG
+158 
-167 DNQGCVWVAVE
+167 
-178 SQGLFCYELEKEK
+178 
-191 LRNYTLENFSFL
+191 
-203 TTNVQTFVFDN
+203 
-214 SGTLWIGCYG
+214 
-224 DGLFYSKDRLK
+224 
-235 TLHPYRSPID
+235 
-245 NKETYANDV
+245 
-254 VISLAKG
+254 
-261 AYNCLYVGSLKGGV
+261 
-275 KELNLTSNKLHDLLL
+275 
-290 ADENGESVFCREL
+290 
-303 LMASDNELW
+303 
-312 IGAESGLYIY
+312 
-322 NLRLGKFVHL
+322 
-332 RSSINDPYS
+332 
-341 LSDNAIYSLC
+341 
-351 KDREGGIWIGSYF
+351 
-364 GGVNYYPRFYTN
+364 
-376 FEKYYPKGTEN
+376 
-387 GLQGKRV
+387 
-394 REFCQDNQGVLWI
+394 
-407 GTEDGGLNRFNPK
+407 
-420 TKTFSFFT
+420 
-428 PSNAFTNVHGL
+428 
-439 CLIGDH
+439 
-445 LWVGTFSKGVKVVD
+445 
-459 THTGAIVKT
+459 
-468 YRKTDS
+468 
-474 PRSLIDNSVFSIC
+474 
-487 RTTTGDIYLGT
+487 
-498 LFGLLRYNEQS
+498 
-509 DDFDRIPELNGRFV
+509 
-523 YDIKEDSSGNLWLA
+523 
-537 TYANGAYCYNVSEKK
+537 
-552 WKNYLHDESNP
+552 
-563 KSLPYDKVVSVF
+563 
-575 EDSHRQVWLTTQGG
+575 
-589 GFCLFHPETETFTSY
+589 
-604 NLADGLPNDV
+604 
-614 VYQIVEDKEGL
+614 
-625 FWLTTNNGLVCFQPT
+625 
-640 TGAMKVYTTSN
+640 
-651 GLLGDQFNYR
+651 
-661 SSFETEDGTIYLGSI
+661 
-676 DGFVAFNPKNFSENK
+676 
-691 SLPSIVI
+691 
-698 TDFLLF
+698 
-704 GKEVYVGEPGSPL
+704 
-717 EKSITFSDELV
+717 
-728 LQSNQNSFSFRV
+728 
-740 AALDFQAPRMSRIMY
+740 MSRIMY